1 MPEDERDEDVG
12 QEPEAGQPEEID
24 IELGE
29 PEAGGRRRGFSV
41 VTIVVV
47 IAVGALVVWYL
58 FWAAEQTRTR
68 QAEAQQ
74 MRQQTYKAQLRKIGR
89 DLNAAIEATEQG
101 DTGAAIKGLADVS
114 ERIQRVGQAAM
125 ASGDTETARVIQ
137 LSRKVAADVAEEAA
151 AKHAELMELL
161 SEKLRRI
168 QRDLGVT
175 PRPKPEPELE
185 EGEAKE
191 TEEAVEGGEAKPEA
205 QAEAGPSPTPQPGP
219 PPPKPGP

>member
-1 MPEDERDEDVG
+1 MAEDERDEGAG

-29 PEAGGRRRGFSV
+29 PEAGGRRRGFSI
-41 VTIVVV
+41 VTMVVV
-47 IAVGALVVWYL
+47 IVVAALVVWYL
-58 FWAAEQTRTR
+58 FWAAEQTRKR

-74 MRQQTYKAQLRKIGR
+74 MRQQRYKAQLRQIGR
-89 DLNAAIEATEQG
+89 DLDAAIEATEQG
-101 DTGAAIKGLADVS
+101 DTGAAIKGLADAS
-114 ERIQRVGQAAM
+114 ERIQQVSQTAM
-125 ASGDTETARVIQ
+125 ANGDTETARIIQ
-137 LSRKVAADVAEEAA
+137 LNSKVAADAAEEAT

-175 PRPKPEPELE
+175 PRPKPEPEIE

-191 TEEAVEGGEAKPEA
+191 TEEAKEAKPEA
-205 QAEAGPSPTPQPGP
+205 PAEAGPSPTPQPGP
-219 PPPKPGP
+219 PPLPQPSR